1 MTAPLPMIAPA
12 TIRRIMRGGAAL
24 ETEEC
29 RCADCRGEGAPQFRR
44 EGARILEAQARVT
57 ADGRAQVWL

>member
-29 RCADCRGEGAPQFRR
+29 RCADCRGEGAQ
-44 EGARILEAQARVT
+44 ILEAQARVT